1 MTVLNRMDLHVRGG
15 SDMTAPSKPNSGVS
29 SQNGADC
36 DSKPARLALTVVARH
51 CDTIGDHD

>member
-1 MTVLNRMDLHVRGG
+1 MDLNFRGG
-15 SDMTAPSKPNSGVS
+15 SDLTAPSKPNPGVS

>member
-1 MTVLNRMDLHVRGG
+1 MDLNFRGG
-15 SDMTAPSKPNSGVS
+15 SDLTAPSKPNSGMS

>member
-1 MTVLNRMDLHVRGG
+1 MTVLNRMDLHARGG
-15 SDMTAPSKPNSGVS
+15 SDLAAPSKPNPGVS

-36 DSKPARLALTVVARH
+36 DGKPARLALTAVARH